1 MSEIEKLRQQIDEA
15 ADSYYNKGVS
25 IVTDD
30 QFDTWLSMLQHLDH
44 KDPRL
49 SKVGFEPT
57 LAKTEHEFPM
67 GSLDNIDANKP
78 EELAAYLKRNRGHVL
93 ADSLYHITP
102 KIDGS
107 SLAFTYKA
115 GKLVRVVTRGNGA
128 VGQDITAKAQFFKNV
143 PTDLGQPIDVTV
155 RGEAVMHR
163 DDFLAYI
170 KSAELEGVRNPRNI
184 GNGIIV
190 RKDAFGAGLIHF
202 YAFDCL
208 CSTPGVSFDTVT
220 SMYKQLNDIG
230 FTCPDY
236 QVVAEDGIAPQIDTM
251 VQRSYPYDIDGLVI
265 KVDSFTQQAIINE
278 GCDVLRLR
286 SNQAVKFNSKKAE
299 TIVTGVTVTVGST
312 GKITPTLTVE
322 PVEIG
327 GIVNS
332 NVLTYNYDEIERLKV
347 GVGDK
352 VQVVLA
358 GDIIP
363 KCLKVVDKNSTEIL
377 QRPTGCPVCGEP
389 VSHKD
394 LIKGKSVDLYCT
406 NYSCPGIQFEKI
418 KGFIGS
424 SKRGMGILGIGEK
437 LIRALI
443 DIGFVKS
450 IPDLYNLKAGHISVL
465 NVGNGALGE
474 KRAKTICDNIQE
486 SKNVPIQK
494 LIGSL
499 GIDGMGE
506 HRAEIMMEVARKSK
520 LGKGWV
526 LDTFDDWIA
535 AASGYDLITSLKHPH
550 LPSNVLISIDSQLR
564 EMKDELVKLREMGVG
579 VHEPKAE
586 AEEADDAPKPFA
598 GISFC
603 FTGTRLYADVVEQL
617 GGEVKSGVSKK
628 LDFLVQRDLSE
639 RTSKAKKA
647 EAYGITVL
655 GVKELEAKIREADPD
670 ILDGESAF
678 EEVFNMMD
686 QG

>member
-1 MSEIEKLRQQIDEA
+1 MSHADTLRHRIDA
-15 ADSYYNKGVS
+15 ASDSYYNKGVS

-30 QFDTWLSMLQHLDH
+30 EFDTMLAMLQRLDH

-49 SKVGFEPT
+49 SRVGFVPSLE
-57 LAKTEHEFPM
+57 KVEHEFPM

-78 EELAAYLKRNRGHVL
+78 AELESYLKRNRGHVL
-93 ADSLYHITP
+93 QDSLYHITP

-128 VGQDITAKAQFFKNV
+128 VGQDITAKARFFKNV
-143 PTDLGQPIDVTV
+143 PTDLGQPIDITV

-202 YAFDCL
+202 YSFDCL
-208 CSTPGVSFDTVT
+208 SKTVT
-220 SMYKQLNDIG
+220 FKSVTEMYEFLNKAG
-230 FTCPDY
+230 FTAPDY

-251 VQRSYPYDIDGLVI
+251 VQRDYPYDIDGLVI
-265 KVDSFTQQAIINE
+265 KVDSFEQQAIINE
-278 GCDVLRLR
+278 GCDELRLR

-299 TIVTGVTVTVGST
+299 TTVTGVTVTVGST
-312 GKITPTLTVE
+312 GKITPTLMVE

-332 NVLTYNYDEIERLKV
+332 NVLTYNYDEIERLRV
-347 GVGDK
+347 GIGDK

-363 KCLKVVDKNSTEIL
+363 KCLKIVDKHSTEII
-377 QRPTGCPVCGEP
+377 QRPTGCPVCNNAL
-389 VSHKD
+389 SHKD
-394 LIKGKSVDLYCT
+394 LIRGKSVDLYCT
-406 NYSCPGIQFEKI
+406 NYECPGIQFEKI

-424 SKRGMGILGIGEK
+424 SKRGMGILGIGEN
-437 LIRALI
+437 LIRSLI
-443 DIGFVKS
+443 KS
-450 IPDLYNLKAGHISVL
+450 GLVSTISDLYKLTEDQLRVL
-465 NVGNGALGE
+465 SMGNGVVGA
-474 KRAKTICDNIQE
+474 KRAKTIIANIQE
-486 SKNVPIQK
+486 SKNASIQK

-506 HRAEIMMEVARKSK
+506 HRAEIMMEVARTGP
-520 LGKGWV
+520 LND
-526 LDTFDDWIA
+526 LRQLETFDDWIA
-535 AASGYDLITSLKHPH
+535 CAKGCNLIQLLKHPH
-550 LPSNVLISIDSQLR
+550 LPQNVLISIEQQLHS
-564 EMKDELVKLREMGVG
+564 MKDELLKLREMGVG
-579 VHEPKAE
+579 VHEPKTE
-586 AEEADDAPKPFA
+586 IEEVSEGSKPFA
-598 GISFC
+598 GLSFC
-603 FTGTRLYADVVEQL
+603 FTGTRLYTDIVEKL

-639 RTSKAKKA
+639 KTSKAKKA
-647 EAYGITVL
+647 AAYGITVL
-655 GVKELEAKIREADPD
+655 GVKELEAKIREADPE

-678 EEVFNMMD
+678 EEVFTMMD
-686 QG
+686 E